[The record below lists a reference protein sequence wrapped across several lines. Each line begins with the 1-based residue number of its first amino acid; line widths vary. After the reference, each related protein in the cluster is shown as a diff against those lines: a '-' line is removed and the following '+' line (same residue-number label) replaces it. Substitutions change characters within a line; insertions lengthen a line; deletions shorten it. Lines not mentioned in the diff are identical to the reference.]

1 MQVDI
6 KCVENELAP
15 RWFLKFRTVNFTLYM
30 IITTLLFSVYY
41 TRQQQVSSKRDSKR
55 IEHLREVMELEDTE
69 FI

>member
-15 RWFLKFRTVNFTLYM
+15 RWLLKFRTVNFTLYM

-41 TRQQQVSSKRDSKR
+41 TRQQQVSNKRNSKR
-55 IEHLREVMELEDTE
+55 IEHLREVMELEDAE